1 MVIQEGLKAGQG
13 RMVPGLVGASA
24 LTLTG
29 GPNFTQECRDEINGD
44 REGVEAY
51 ERFLALS
58 NFDEQGRLGGN
69 VVFAR
74 YLGARD
80 TILQTDPRFA
90 NRQWYLYERQPGSSQ
105 GTFKRLDR

>member
-24 LTLTG
+24 LTLTA

-44 REGVEAY
+44 RNGVEAF

-58 NFDEQGRLGGN
+58 SFDQQGRLGGD

-80 TILQTDPRFA
+80 TILRSDPRFA
-90 NRQWYLYERQPGSSQ
+90 NRQWYLYRRDPGSQ
-105 GTFKRLDR
+105 DGRFEPMK